1 MISIC
6 VGCKRPTRECN
17 RVFLSCG
24 CHFCFRCFIK
34 KQATNTEMDLDCCG
48 QRVKS
53 FDWEMEKKVLDK
65 EDDSDGT
72 EEVGETAAEELL
84 ETVEVTHSRKKC
96 KWQFDPFRI
105 YVNTLFR
112 DGNEAAKLRI
122 GTGLLYTSVHLIC
135 WDNDRNIPRFEMT
148 DYTLSANGDYFPTQN
163 DLTRLQTATTYLHAA
178 IYPLSRT
185 DSILEKNGAELQ
197 EEDEDIEVES
207 SSVEPECHTLDRL
220 ITNHIESKQLLAKIV
235 YSLATGKIA
244 YRITQENDDKN
255 PAKSADVTSGNVD
268 AAMISQVG
276 ACALATDLMMRAGN
290 VRQVGNAIG
299 FFSFQLEHAS
309 LSQLQIICSK
319 LRLSHSRY
327 HLIVKKARSFV
338 DKLVGN
344 GKFGCD
350 PRDLPIE
357 VPDNLQYQHRNK
369 YFHCVPSTT
378 QNTPEEE
385 LIKAGLYNDDDES
398 KRLSRKPGVDWPN
411 YAATTSAEAILQNV
425 FRAKDSDYYSLGVI
439 LLVHFT
445 LVLKYADRFPNI
457 NDCHDKFVRKDW
469 RLQFPLPVVFRLSE
483 VADLGMFPDPTN
495 EPDVEDEPELEEDCP
510 TMWEKNNIHPNPV
523 VFANMANK
531 VFLKAFAEAMMR
543 TARNRSE
550 DFKNDENNG
559 GKEPPISD
567 DFVFCLMDGSPNGYL
582 RRLMDE
588 DALVNAT
595 DAQAY
600 AKLRPLIGLFH
611 QYMELFKKTHQ
622 LTHEIISFIGNSFTG
637 PNGDDNLDFFLD
649 FPDPTKPEK
658 QMSQII
664 LAVLAYILRCMIKD
678 GNEEASAANAHK
690 FMLERAKECPAAKA
704 LLDLILLYEIVILS
718 RRAISLNSYDLS
730 VAVMRLSLP
739 LLADTHA
746 TVYARLFCDL
756 LKYDK
761 TMSAME
767 RRFIEKFGLTVET
780 VNGERKARDWA
791 EEKYNCAIKKQVPK
805 YCSRGM
811 HAKLESACM
820 TVMDDEKRGGKRVD
834 EAIREGGYR
843 SSERIEN
850 WTYDGETFI
859 KVSLALEPS
868 KIFEKGRRLHVNGEE
883 YSNNKYHSPANG
895 EPIPAEVLRWL
906 SIGER
911 RVDHYATKFYV
922 ETLNSVYRS
931 EEDMGLSPIMMRRT
945 QAAQHIELATVL
957 AFSLDSSELEKGT
970 VPQLVKEIDRT
981 CELWPDVRPQRPVGI
996 TARTEKKR
1004 VVNALIR
1011 LRTIAFR
1018 KENAEEIKAQLRHEI
1033 DLSCPFLTTVEDRTV
1048 ELDHKFYHFVP
1059 GVCDKPEFIETF
1071 ELNS

>member
-1 MISIC
+1 
-6 VGCKRPTRECN
+6 
-17 RVFLSCG
+17 
-24 CHFCFRCFIK
+24 
-34 KQATNTEMDLDCCG
+34 MDLNCCG

-53 FDWEMEKKVLDK
+53 FDWEKEKKVLVK
-65 EDDSDGT
+65 EDGSDDT
-72 EEVGETAAEELL
+72 EEAGETAAEKLL

-96 KWQFDPFRI
+96 VEQFDPFRI
-105 YVNTLFR
+105 YVNTLYR
-112 DGNEAAKLRI
+112 NDTDGSDNEALKLRI
-122 GTGLLYTSVHLIC
+122 GTGLLYTSVHRIY

-148 DYTLSANGDYFPTQN
+148 DYILSANGDYFPTQN
-163 DLTRLQTATTYLHAA
+163 DLSRLQIATTLLHAA
-178 IYPLSRT
+178 IFPLSRSDPT
-185 DSILEKNGAELQ
+185 FEKNGAELQ
-197 EEDEDIEVES
+197 EEDQDIEVES

-220 ITNHIESKQLLAKIV
+220 ITNHIESNQLMAKIV
-235 YSLATGKIA
+235 YSLATGKIS
-244 YRITQENDDKN
+244 YRVTQENDNKN

-327 HLIVKKARSFV
+327 HLIVKKARKV
-338 DKLVGN
+338 ADKLVGN
-344 GKFGCD
+344 GRFGCD

-357 VPDNLQYQHRNK
+357 VPDNLQYQRGNK

-378 QNTPEEE
+378 QNTAEKE
-385 LIKAGLYNDDDES
+385 LIKAGFYNDDDES
-398 KRLSRKPGVDWPN
+398 QRLSRKPGVDWTN
-411 YAATTSAEAILQNV
+411 YAATTNAQTILEDV
-425 FRAKDSDYYSLGVI
+425 YRAKDSDYSSLGVI

-445 LVLKYADRFPNI
+445 LVLMYADSFPTI

-469 RLQFPLPVVFRLSE
+469 RLQFPLPVVFRLSD
-483 VADLGMFPDPTN
+483 VADLGTFPDPTN
-495 EPDVEDEPELEEDCP
+495 EPDIEDEPDDLEEDCP
-510 TMWEKNNIHPNPV
+510 TIWEKNDIHPNPV

-531 VFLKAFAEAMMR
+531 MFLKAFAEATMR

-550 DFKNDENNG
+550 DFKKDENNG

-567 DFVFCLMDGSPNGYL
+567 DFVFCLMDGSPNGFL

-622 LTHEIISFIGNSFTG
+622 LTHEIISFIGNSFCG

-664 LAVLAYILRCMIKD
+664 LAVLAYVLRCMKKD
-678 GNEEASAANAHK
+678 GNEEASAADAHK

-718 RRAISLNSYDLS
+718 RRAISLNGYDLS

-746 TVYARLFCDL
+746 TVYTRLFCDL

-761 TMSAME
+761 TMSAVE

-780 VNGERKARDWA
+780 VNGERKARDWV
-791 EEKYNCAIKKQVPK
+791 EEKYNCAIKKKVPK
-805 YCSRGM
+805 YCARGM
-811 HAKLESACM
+811 HAKLENACM

-843 SSERIEN
+843 RSERIEN
-850 WTYDGETFI
+850 WTHDGETFI

-868 KIFEKGRRLHVNGEE
+868 KIFEKGRRLNVNGEE
-883 YSNNKYHSPANG
+883 LSNNQYHSPANG
-895 EPIPAEVLRWL
+895 EPVPAEVLKWL
-906 SIGER
+906 SIGEQ
-911 RVDHYATKFYV
+911 RVDHYATKFYI

-945 QAAQHIELATVL
+945 QATQHIELATAL
-957 AFSLDSSELEKGT
+957 AFSIDSSELVKGT
-970 VPQLVKEIDRT
+970 VPQLVEEIDRT
-981 CELWPDVRPQRPVGI
+981 CELWPAVMPQRPVGI

-1018 KENAEEIKAQLRHEI
+1018 SENAEEIKAQRRHEI
-1033 DLSCPFLTTVEDRTV
+1033 ALSCPFLTTVEDRTA

-1059 GVCDKPEFIETF
+1059 GVCDKPEFINTF
-1071 ELNS
+1071 ELNL

>member
-1 MISIC
+1 
-6 VGCKRPTRECN
+6 
-17 RVFLSCG
+17 
-24 CHFCFRCFIK
+24 
-34 KQATNTEMDLDCCG
+34 MDLLCCG

-53 FDWEMEKKVLDK
+53 FDWEKERKVLDN
-65 EDDSDGT
+65 ESESDGT
-72 EEVGETAAEELL
+72 EGAGNTAAEELL
-84 ETVEVTHSRKKC
+84 ETVEVTHSLKKC
-96 KWQFDPFRI
+96 VEQFDPFRI
-105 YVNTLFR
+105 YVNTLYR
-112 DGNEAAKLRI
+112 NDTNLSDDEALKLRI
-122 GTGLLYTSVHLIC
+122 GTGLLYTSVHRIY
-135 WDNDRNIPRFEMT
+135 WDNDRNGPKFEMT
-148 DYTLSANGDYFPTQN
+148 DYILSANGDYFPTQN

-178 IYPLSRT
+178 IYPLSRC
-185 DSILEKNGAELQ
+185 DSVFEKNGAEL
-197 EEDEDIEVES
+197 EDEDGDIEVES

-220 ITNHIESKQLLAKIV
+220 ITNHIESKQLMAKIV
-235 YSLATGKIA
+235 YSLATGKQA
-244 YRITQENDDKN
+244 YRITQENDDDN
-255 PAKSADVTSGNVD
+255 PAKPADVTSGKGD
-268 AAMISQVG
+268 AAMVAQVG

-327 HLIVKKARSFV
+327 HLIVKKARKFV
-338 DKLVGN
+338 DKLVGK

-357 VPDNLQYQHRNK
+357 VPDNLQYQKGNK

-378 QNTPEEE
+378 QNTTENK
-385 LIKAGLYNDDDES
+385 LIEAGLYNDDDES
-398 KRLSRKPGVDWPN
+398 QRLSRKPSADWPN
-411 YAATTSAEAILQNV
+411 YTATTNVQTILQDI
-425 FRAKDSDYYSLGVI
+425 FRAKNSDFFSLGEI
-439 LLVHFT
+439 LHVHFT
-445 LVLKYADRFPNI
+445 LVLKYADRFPSI
-457 NDCHDKFVRKDW
+457 NVCHDSFVRKDW
-469 RLQFPLPVVFRLSE
+469 RLQFPLPILFRLSE
-483 VADLGMFPDPTN
+483 VADLGTFPDPTN
-495 EPDVEDEPELEEDCP
+495 EPDIEDEPDLEEDCP
-510 TMWEKNNIHPNPV
+510 TMWEKNDIHPNPV

-531 VFLKAFAEAMMR
+531 MFLKAFAEAMMR

-550 DFKNDENNG
+550 DFRNDENNG
-559 GKEPPISD
+559 GKEQPISD
-567 DFVFCLMDGSPNGYL
+567 DFVFCLMDGSPNGFL

-622 LTHEIISFIGNSFTG
+622 LTHEIISFIANSFCG

-664 LAVLAYILRCMIKD
+664 LAVLAYVLRCMKKD
-678 GNEEASAANAHK
+678 GSEEASAADAHK

-704 LLDLILLYEIVILS
+704 LLDLILLYEVVILS

-746 TVYARLFCDL
+746 TVYTRLFCDL

-791 EEKYNCAIKKQVPK
+791 EEKYNCLIKEDVPR
-805 YCSRGM
+805 YCARGM

-820 TVMDDEKRGGKRVD
+820 NVMDDERRGGKRAD

-843 SSERIEN
+843 RSERIEN
-850 WTYDGETFI
+850 WTHDGETFI

-868 KIFEKGRRLHVNGEE
+868 KIFEKGSRLNVNGEE
-883 YSNNKYHSPANG
+883 YSNNQYHSPANG
-895 EPIPAEVLRWL
+895 EPVPAEVLKWL

-911 RVDHYATKFYV
+911 RVDHYATKFYI
-922 ETLNSVYRS
+922 ETSNSVYRS
-931 EEDMGLSPIMMRRT
+931 EEDMGLSPIMMTRS
-945 QAAQHIELATVL
+945 QATQHIELATAL
-957 AFSLDSSELEKGT
+957 AFSLDSSELVKGT

-1011 LRTIAFR
+1011 LRTIAFES
-1018 KENAEEIKAQLRHEI
+1018 ENAEEIKAQLRHEI
-1033 DLSCPFLTTVEDRTV
+1033 DRSCPFLTTVEDRTV

-1059 GVCDKPEFIETF
+1059 GVSDKPEFIETF
-1071 ELNS
+1071 ELNP